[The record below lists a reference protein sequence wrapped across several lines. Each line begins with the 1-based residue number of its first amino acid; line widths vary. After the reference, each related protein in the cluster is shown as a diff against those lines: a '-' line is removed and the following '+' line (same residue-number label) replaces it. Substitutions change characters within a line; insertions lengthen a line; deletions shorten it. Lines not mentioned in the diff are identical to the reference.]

1 MINFFKSTRVTM
13 KNILLSSVAIVAFAG
28 VASAEGFDISG
39 SATLGFNDEVA
50 DGVYVDSDIDITAST
65 ELNNGWTAAITYGF
79 ELAQKDESEGNE
91 EQGFTGDDNL
101 TLSLTDGTY
110 TLTYGD
116 TQHAAV
122 SKWSGVS
129 DMAADAFSEQDGED
143 VLKVEAD
150 FGDYSAAVSGI
161 VDNDLGATGTET
173 GDIKQASFGAA
184 ATFGAY
190 TFGLS
195 YQEEDT
201 TTLDADLG
209 DDYSPSEVLG
219 VSASTSFAGADITV
233 AYAKATLGTADTSST
248 GIEVS
253 YPVGDVTLGAFYVSE
268 DDDSTTEDTTYG
280 VSAAYAAGAIEAK
293 GYYKDVMGNDEYGIG
308 AAYTMGDLV
317 VTVGHVDGNKA
328 GGDND
333 FASYIIADY
342 DLGGGASVMA
352 SFAEGIAGGIGS
364 DDIDTI
370 LGGYEL
376 MDGATVALGF
386 KF

>member
-1 MINFFKSTRVTM
+1 M
-13 KNILLSSVAIVAFAG
+13 
-28 VASAEGFDISG
+28 
-39 SATLGFNDEVA
+39 
-50 DGVYVDSDIDITAST
+50 
-65 ELNNGWTAAITYGF
+65 
-79 ELAQKDESEGNE
+79 
-91 EQGFTGDDNL
+91 
-101 TLSLTDGTY
+101 
-110 TLTYGD
+110 TYGD
-116 TQHAAV
+116 TQHAAY

-150 FGDYSAAVSGI
+150 FGDYSVAVSGI
-161 VDNDLGATGTET
+161 IDNDTNVNIEDSVTGEVGPVTLDGEET

-201 TTLDADLG
+201 TAVDIEG
-209 DDYSPSEVLG
+209 DYSPSEVLG
-219 VSASTSFAGADITV
+219 VSASTSFAGAEITV
-233 AYAKATLGTADTSST
+233 AYAKATLGTTDTSST

-352 SFAEGIAGGIGS
+352 SFAEGIAGGILS
-364 DDIDTI
+364 LIHI
-370 LGGYEL
+370 
-376 MDGATVALGF
+376 
-386 KF
+386 